1 MGKRSRKRA
10 PERAPTTRAE
20 RDAARTAAPARPAI
34 RRRATR
40 ERPPAPWGSFPLTE
54 LVVLLAL
61 ILGIIGFIKLDTQ
74 RGKVMVTAAMALGSL
89 GGLEVSIREHFAGFK
104 SHTSLLAASAAV
116 AAMILIG
123 VVGAG
128 STAALGIAVAPGALI
143 FVLSFWRLREPV
155 RRRSGRASFRW
166 AGLRRCA

>member
-128 STAALGIAVAPGALI
+128 STAALGIAVAAGALI
-143 FVLSFWRLREPV
+143 FVLSFWRLRETF
-155 RRRSGRASFRW
+155 RRRSGGATFR
-166 AGLRRCA
+166 